1 MNAGIE
7 EKVGVTRGKIII
19 LIAAVMLIG
28 AGVAAVLLRDGN
40 FVSQQPGHGYEMMEN
55 KEIKELPDETKS
67 DPEPPVNVTHEQ
79 PEGNNSTG
87 DRTTVHGDTCNQPE
101 GDNDPANRPEGDKDA
116 KNRHAE
122 NDEAKDT
129 GDQSAVDK
137 DAENQ
142 PAENDEI
149 KNTEKEVVV
158 FKDKDLEE
166 YVRMEARKETGDL
179 YYSDLEEVTE
189 LYIIF
194 WPVDCYEDLVL
205 LPNLRWLEIAMPIDA
220 GDLGAIGKLE
230 TLERLAL
237 WNCGINDISALD
249 GLTGLK
255 RLDIQQNGSQLSDI
269 SALSGLMN
277 LKELNLS
284 KKTR

>member
-1 MNAGIE
+1 M
-7 EKVGVTRGKIII
+7 
-19 LIAAVMLIG
+19 
-28 AGVAAVLLRDGN
+28 
-40 FVSQQPGHGYEMMEN
+40 
-55 KEIKELPDETKS
+55 
-67 DPEPPVNVTHEQ
+67 
-79 PEGNNSTG
+79 
-87 DRTTVHGDTCNQPE
+87 
-101 GDNDPANRPEGDKDA
+101 
-116 KNRHAE
+116 
-122 NDEAKDT
+122 
-129 GDQSAVDK
+129 
-137 DAENQ
+137 
-142 PAENDEI
+142 
-149 KNTEKEVVV
+149 V